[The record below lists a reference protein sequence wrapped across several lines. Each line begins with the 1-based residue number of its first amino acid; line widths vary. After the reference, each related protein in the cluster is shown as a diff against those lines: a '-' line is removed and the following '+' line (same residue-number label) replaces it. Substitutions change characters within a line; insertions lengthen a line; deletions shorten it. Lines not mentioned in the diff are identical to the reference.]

1 MSKRW
6 TVRPSAFSEIFTRHR
21 EGQSES
27 SLAAEAS
34 VKAVRNSPDR
44 DFVKLTCYIRKETH
58 LHAKRK
64 LLDHGGGQLS
74 DWSKNSSRPGSKNKV
89 ESSVVTSEAA
99 KRSSFSKSTDGGRC

>member
-21 EGQSES
+21 EGQSETT
-27 SLAAEAS
+27 AAEPSA
-34 VKAVRNSPDR
+34 KAVGKSADP

-58 LHAKRK
+58 LNAKRK

-74 DWSKNSSRPGSKNKV
+74 DLV
-89 ESSVVTSEAA
+89 EELITAWV
-99 KRSSFSKSTDGGRC
+99 KK